1 MIQDIQT
8 EFQTESIPLKFD
20 ENFFSDHAGR
30 IITDPQIAIVELVAN
45 SWDAG
50 SERVDICWPDGE
62 DGHLE
67 IIDDGEGMTE
77 EEFKRRWTTFNYN
90 RRQWQ
95 GAFVECTRDRK
106 KRRVYGRN
114 GKGRHSL
121 FCFSD
126 KYYVETWRNGIKST
140 FEINKQNQG
149 EEPYQVKQIEAIS
162 FEGHGTKIGCNIQKN
177 YISIEEVK
185 KLLGSKFIV
194 DPSFE
199 IYVNRDRIELED
211 LLKYADHREY
221 PLPEYDG
228 MVYIHIIDSEKV
240 GRLSTQHGVAFWVN
254 RRLVGEHTWK
264 NIDNILLDGRSQ
276 AAKRYSIIVEAD
288 ILEEEVLAD
297 WTWFKSTQKTKQI
310 ISAINQFLL
319 EIIQEIMKDVRSEAK
334 KEVLKEHRGQL
345 RTMGYFGRE
354 QVGKFIDQV
363 QMMCPSMKQ
372 RHLTHIVGILA
383 NMELARSGYKLL
395 QQLASTSSDDI
406 DKLSE
411 ILDDWSITEAKI
423 VLDELHRRLRLIE
436 RMEILVDDPTADELH
451 QLQPLFEEGLWI
463 FGPEYEGVKYLP
475 NKQIRTILREFF
487 GKDVVSY
494 SQKRP
499 DIVALP
505 DGSIDTYSCDKYGSE
520 GEVIGISKI
529 LIIELKR
536 GDVPITIKE
545 RRQAEDYARSIRYS
559 GKCDSRAKIYSYVL
573 GTTLEDCDEHHDDTT
588 NIHVTPLPYST
599 VLRRAKARTFNLI
612 DQIRISKEF
621 DDKDD
626 PEISEVVSQTTF
638 DPTDVWAEVP
648 QNQE

>member
-1 MIQDIQT
+1 MIQTIQA
-8 EFQTESIPLKFD
+8 ELIPLKFD

-50 SERVDICWPDGE
+50 SGKVEICWPDRGA
-62 DGHLE
+62 DHFE
-67 IIDDGEGMTE
+67 IVDDGEGMTE

-95 GAFVECTRDRK
+95 GAVVECTRDKK

-126 KYYVETWRNGIKST
+126 RYYVETWRDGIKSI
-140 FEINKQNQG
+140 FEVNKQNRG
-149 EEPYQVKQIEAIS
+149 EEPYRVQQIETAS
-162 FEGHGTKIGCNIQKN
+162 FEGHGTKIGCTIQKN
-177 YISIEEVK
+177 YISTEEVK
-185 KLLGSKFIV
+185 RLLGSKFIV

-199 IYVNRDRIELED
+199 IYVNGEKIELED
-211 LLKYADHREY
+211 LLKYAEHREY
-221 PLPEYDG
+221 TLPGYDG
-228 MVYIHIIDSEKV
+228 KVYIHIIDSEKV

-297 WTWFKSTQKTKQI
+297 WTWFKSTPKTEEI
-310 ISAINQFLL
+310 LSAINLFLL

-334 KEVLKEHRGQL
+334 IEVLKEHRSKL
-345 RTMGYFGRE
+345 RSLGFFGRE
-354 QVGKFIDQV
+354 QVGNFVDQV
-363 QMMCPSMKQ
+363 QMRCPSMKH
-372 RHLTHIVGILA
+372 RHLTNLVEILT
-383 NMELARSGYKLL
+383 NMEMTRSGYKLL
-395 QQLASTSSDDI
+395 QQLARTSPNDI
-406 DKLSE
+406 DTLSE

-423 VLDELHRRLRLIE
+423 VLDELQRRLQLIE
-436 RMEILVDDPTADELH
+436 RMEALVDDPTADELH
-451 QLQPLFEEGLWI
+451 QIQPLFEEGLWI

-475 NKQIRTILREFF
+475 NRQIRTILKGFF
-487 GKDVVSY
+487 GKNVVSD

-505 DGSIDTYSCDKYGSE
+505 DGSIDAYTCDAYGDE
-520 GEVIGISKI
+520 GEVIGLSKI

-536 GDVPITIKE
+536 SGVPITTKE
-545 RRQAEDYARSIRYS
+545 RRQAEDYAELIHYS
-559 GKCDSRAKIYSYVL
+559 GKCDSRTMIHSYVL
-573 GTTLEDCDEHHDDTT
+573 GTTIQNCGVHHDDET
-588 NIHVTPLPYST
+588 NIHVVPLSYSI

-612 DQIRISKEF
+612 DQIRRNKEF
-621 DDKDD
+621 NDNDD
-626 PEISEVVSQTTF
+626 PEVSEVVNQTTF
-638 DPTDVWAEVP
+638 DPTDVWPEASE
-648 QNQE
+648 NQE